1 MDMPSTS
8 SRPARIGV
16 SRDSEEFRTNT
27 RRLAQFAEAIGD
39 TNPAHLSGAVASPV
53 FHHVPVMQSMVEVLN
68 AVTEGFILHGEQD
81 FHFHRQMGP
90 GMRLFSTSELIG
102 TRTSSAGALYFL
114 RCETHTH
121 DAEPVSTQYATCL
134 VQGATCET
142 EGDPPPDRP
151 RPDRLSEPIVAVHA
165 IAPDLTLRYGDAARD
180 YSPYTIDGEAARKLG
195 LTAPIV
201 HGMCTL
207 ALISREV
214 VDILCDGDTSRLR
227 RLGCRFSHPLFL
239 EPGQELTVR
248 LWPDTGLS
256 AFEAGDSAGN
266 LVVTN
271 GFAEVSS

>member
-1 MDMPSTS
+1 MEMLRTMNA
-8 SRPARIGV
+8 PARIGA

-39 TNPAHLSGAVASPV
+39 TNPAHLSGTVASPV

-68 AVTEGFILHGEQD
+68 AVTGGFILHGEHD
-81 FHFHRQMGP
+81 FHFQRPMEP
-90 GMRLFSTSELIG
+90 GQRLFSRSELIA
-102 TRTSSAGALYFL
+102 TRQSSAGALYVL
-114 RCETHTH
+114 RCATHTH
-121 DAEPVSTQYATCL
+121 EAQPVSTQYATCL
-134 VQGATCET
+134 VQGRTCET
-142 EGDPPPDRP
+142 EGVPPPDRP
-151 RPDRLSEPIVAVHA
+151 RPERAGEPLVAVHA

-195 LTAPIV
+195 LAAPIV

-207 ALISREV
+207 ALIARDV
-214 VDILCDGDTSRLR
+214 VDRLCSGDTGRLR

-239 EPGQELTVR
+239 QPGQVLSVR
-248 LWPDTGLS
+248 LWPGDGTS
-256 AFEAGDSAGN
+256 AFEAADSAGH